1 MAADEGPLE
10 PHLAALLGQ
19 TRDAV
24 DFAAA
29 RQALGLPGR
38 PEAAPPREDLSR
50 PGGGRE
56 VVRRHRR
63 PDGTP
68 GEIVDVFRA
77 GVPEAPPPPPPPR
90 RKAGG
95 LEPHLKALLAETKDE
110 LALGQD
116 PVAKAEAAMRRR
128 RLGEG
133 S

>member
-1 MAADEGPLE
+1 MADELPA
-10 PHLAALLGQ
+10 HLQALLGQ
-19 TRDAV
+19 VHDGV

-29 RQALGLPGR
+29 RQALGLPAR
-38 PEAAPPREDLSR
+38 PEAPPSAQAQAL

-63 PDGTP
+63 PDGTA
-68 GEIVDVFRA
+68 GEIVDVFRTGA
-77 GVPEAPPPPPPPR
+77 PEAPPPPPPR
-90 RKAGG
+90 RKAAG
-95 LEPHLKALLAETKDE
+95 LEPHLKAMLAEAKDE
-110 LALGQD
+110 LALGLD